1 LFSNPAFQKDGI
13 LILVFDEGFN
23 TDTAHGGGH
32 VVALAV
38 GPGVK
43 KGFKSTTFY
52 QHQNVLR
59 TTLDALGVHSYPG
72 IAGSA
77 ADMTDMF
84 GTTSGGCTATVTGV
98 TVCSPAAGS
107 TVASPVH
114 FVAAAKSTH
123 PITAMRIYVD
133 NIAKF
138 TVNASSLNTFV
149 ALATGTHSV
158 VVQAWDSTG
167 AVFKTPLTI
176 HVQ

>member
-1 LFSNPAFQKDGI
+1 
-13 LILVFDEGFN
+13 
-23 TDTAHGGGH
+23 
-32 VVALAV
+32 
-38 GPGVK
+38 
-43 KGFKSTTFY
+43 
-52 QHQNVLR
+52 
-59 TTLDALGVHSYPG
+59 
-72 IAGSA
+72 
-77 ADMTDMF
+77 M
-84 GTTSGGCTATVTGV
+84 
-98 TVCSPAAGS
+98 CSPAAGS

-138 TVNASSLNTFV
+138 TVNASSLDTSV

-158 VVQAWDSTG
+158 VVQAWDSSG